1 MNILVINGSP
11 KGPGSNTYKL
21 TEAFLEGLKSELQSD
36 DQGKEV
42 LVEEIQVN
50 RLHIKPCLGCFSCWN
65 KTPGKCC
72 IQDDMQEVIA
82 KLLWADITIWSFP
95 LYYFTVPGGL
105 KNLIDRQLP
114 MVLPFMTE
122 RKDQVGSGSHPARY
136 DMSCKKTVV
145 ISTCGFYTAAGNYDG
160 VISLF
165 DHMCGKDQYTTLFCG
180 QGELFRI
187 PELSKRTDEYL
198 GYVKEAGKEYASGS
212 ISEETSAKLHQL
224 LYPKEVFERMADA
237 SWGIDKGSGE
247 KDSDA
252 LIFTRQMAALYQKE
266 SYTGKDQVLEMYYTD
281 LDERYQIILGKDG
294 SQVDT
299 DGSKTATT
307 RIETPF
313 SVWRS
318 IASGEMRGDEALMK
332 QLYRVKGDFDLLLK
346 WDTYFGNSGSGG
358 NKEISETGDRNVDAG
373 SGTGSKYIPKKGTN
387 MNIMLT
393 PWIVF
398 WVAVAINGYAG
409 SLVSIGVCALVPLL
423 FCEYK
428 KTLFDIL
435 SGAFVTGFSIA
446 VLLGA
451 PERIM
456 MPLAYLTF
464 GVMWT
469 VTCFGKIPLT
479 AHYSM
484 NQYGEES
491 ALENP
496 LFLKTNW
503 ILTLMW
509 GILYLLTPIWTY
521 FIMGTEIASLTGA
534 INSLLPI
541 FMGIFTAW
549 FQKWYPAKVARGE

>member
-1 MNILVINGSP
+1 MNILIINGSP
-11 KGPGSNTYKL
+11 KGKESNTYKL
-21 TEAFLEGLKSELQSD
+21 TNAFLEGMETGLQDARQNHEVHIEEL
-36 DQGKEV
+36 
-42 LVEEIQVN
+42 QVN
-50 RLHIKPCLGCFSCWN
+50 RLNIKPCLGCFSCWN

-82 KLLWADITIWSFP
+82 KLLWADVTIWSFP

-114 MVLPFMTE
+114 MVLPLMVE
-122 RKDQVGSGSHPARY
+122 REDQVGSGSHPARY
-136 DMSCKKTVV
+136 DMNGKKTVV
-145 ISTCGFYTAAGNYDG
+145 ISTCGFYTAEGNYDG
-160 VISLF
+160 VNSLF
-165 DHMCGKDQYTTLFCG
+165 DHICGKDQYTTLFCG
-180 QGELFRI
+180 QGELFRV
-187 PELSKRTDEYL
+187 PELSQRTDEYL
-198 GYVKEAGKEYASGS
+198 EYVKTAGKEYVESS
-212 ISEETSAKLHQL
+212 ISEETRTKLNEL
-224 LYPKEVFERMADA
+224 LYPREVFERMADA
-237 SWGIDKGSGE
+237 SWGIDKESGVKE
-247 KDSDA
+247 SDA
-252 LIFTRQMAALYQKE
+252 LIFTRQMATLYQKE

-281 LDERYQIILGKDG
+281 LDECYQIVLGKDG
-294 SQVDT
+294 SQVYT
-299 DGSKTATT
+299 DGSKNATT

-332 QLYRVKGDFDLLLK
+332 QLYKVKGDFDLMLN
-346 WDTYFGNSGSGG
+346 WDTYFGGSDSSG
-358 NKEISETGDRNVDAG
+358 NNNTSEADAG
-373 SGTGSKYIPKKGTN
+373 KNSHENEPGSKYIPKKGTN

-409 SLVSIGVCALVPLL
+409 SLVSIGVCALIPLL
-423 FCEYK
+423 FYQYK
-428 KTLFDIL
+428 KTPFDLL
-435 SGAFVTGFSIA
+435 SSAFVTGCSIA

-451 PERIM
+451 PERFM

-469 VTCFGKIPLT
+469 VTCFGKMPLT

-484 NQYGEES
+484 NHYGGED
-491 ALENP
+491 ALQNP

-549 FQKWYPAKVARGE
+549 FQKWYPAKIARGK